1 MSSKGKMPWITLNG
15 VDIADSQFCIEYLT
29 EAFGK
34 DLSDHLSQAEKSISR
49 AFSKLCDES
58 LRWYSTNDRF
68 LKLFSANRLIT
79 GVFF

>member
-15 VDIADSQFCIEYLT
+15 VDVADSQFCIEYLT
-29 EAFGK
+29 QAFGK

-58 LRWYSTNDRF
+58 LRWYSKNNRSF
-68 LKLFSANRLIT
+68 IILSAMS
-79 GVFF
+79 